1 MPPIVKKEK
10 RNVIP
15 RWRSFHQTLA
25 LGELARTPKNPPP
38 TEDGQIEK
46 RVWEWKRD
54 RTIWH
59 ASDLVACAFIL
70 QQPELAREAAEFI
83 LAAENAPVA
92 AVSLALTLLNRNT
105 DASQTET
112 VAENT
117 IDAYKAIHK
126 ARERLREDPRNA
138 IQWVDLALQYTVL
151 GEEPKARRAI
161 DIALNLAPNNRFVLR
176 AASRFYVHHGDADRA
191 HTMLRNAPSTR
202 TDPWLVAAEIALAS
216 AAGIPSRFAK
226 LGQKLLQDESINPKH
241 STELASEL
249 ATLELS
255 NGKMLSAKR
264 LFRRSFNGANENS
277 LAQAEWA
284 WKELSGHQ
292 LDVSGFNVPYNFEA
306 RAWDAFQKREW
317 ELALAHSRS
326 WLNDQPF
333 SRRPA
338 VLGSYIASSVLEDH
352 RAAIEITR
360 RSLVPNPYDPILC
373 NNLAFALLSLGEVQE
388 AELVLEKADTSK
400 STPFDLA
407 CLRAT
412 QGMLRFR
419 KGRIEEGRALYRESL
434 NIAKQTK
441 NAVLHAD
448 AMIHLAIEE
457 IRSGSGAAEE
467 CAAAALRASENQ
479 LSPTTAVL
487 LKRLTREADK
497 HLVEA
502 GTLGRRSRPEAP

>member
-25 LGELARTPKNPPP
+25 LGELARSPKTLPP
-38 TEDGQIEK
+38 TEDGELGK
-46 RVWEWKRD
+46 RLWEWKRD

-70 QQPELAREAAEFI
+70 QRPDFAREAAEFI
-83 LAAENAPVA
+83 LAAPSAPAA
-92 AVSLALTLLNRNT
+92 AVSLASTLLNRNAG
-105 DASQTET
+105 ASQTE
-112 VAENT
+112 AGSEDT
-117 IDAYKAIHK
+117 IDAHTAVHK
-126 ARERLREDPRNA
+126 ARERLRDDPRNA

-151 GEEPKARRAI
+151 GVEPKALRAI

-191 HTMLRNAPSTR
+191 HTMLKNAPSTR

-255 NGKMLSAKR
+255 NGKMLNAKR
-264 LFRRSFNGANENS
+264 LFRKSFNGANENS

-306 RAWDAFQKREW
+306 LAWDAFKRREW
-317 ELALAHSRS
+317 ELALANSRS

-338 VLGSYIASSVLEDH
+338 ILGSYIASSVLEDH
-352 RAAIEITR
+352 RTAIDIIS
-360 RSLVPNPYDPILC
+360 RSLLPNPYDPILS
-373 NNLAFALLSLGEVQE
+373 NNLAFSLVSLGQLQQ
-388 AELVLEKADTSK
+388 AELVLEKADMSK
-400 STPFDLA
+400 ATPFDRA
-407 CLRAT
+407 CLKAT
-412 QGMLRFR
+412 EGMLRFR

-434 NIAKQTK
+434 NITRQIK
-441 NAVLHAD
+441 NTALHAD
-448 AMIHLAIEE
+448 ALIHLAIEE
-457 IRSGSGAAEE
+457 IRADSDVAEE
-467 CAAAALRASENQ
+467 SAAAALRASENQ
-479 LSPTTAVL
+479 FNPTTTVL
-487 LKRLTREADK
+487 LKRLTRELEK
-497 HLVEA
+497 HMAKA
-502 GTLGRRSRPEAP
+502 GTLGRSRTPEAR